1 MIWLLQVEVDAAQ
14 PAAKEQPQMLSINV
28 GPFALPVAQVLLLLA
43 LWLAASVGK
52 AVAVES
58 KASIGR
64 TIVWMAVTGFVA
76 ARLVFVFTELDLYRV
91 TPWALLDFKDG
102 GYTPWAGALA
112 GLAVPLWRG
121 WRQPPL
127 RRALAG
133 GLLAGA
139 GAWLLGS
146 TALGVRDTPGL
157 PPMTLTAL
165 DGAAVELQTLA
176 RGQPTVVNL
185 WATWCAPCRAEMP
198 VLAAAQAR
206 ENGVR
211 FIFVNQG
218 ESAATVQQYLSAAGL
233 PLQHVL
239 LDPGSRLGP
248 AAGSS
253 GLPTTLFYDA
263 QGKLVDR
270 HLGALSSV
278 SLASKLRLFRR
289 QMGAS
294 AVSPT
299 RRINDPV

>member
-1 MIWLLQVEVDAAQ
+1 
-14 PAAKEQPQMLSINV
+14 MLSVNV
-28 GPFALPVAQVLLLLA
+28 GPFALPVAHVLLLLA
-43 LWLAASVGK
+43 LWLAASVGQ
-52 AVAVES
+52 AVAGEA
-58 KASIGR
+58 KATIGR
-64 TIVWMAVTGFVA
+64 IVGWMAVTGFVV
-76 ARLVFVFTELDLYRV
+76 ARLVFVFTEFDLYRV
-91 TPWALLDFKDG
+91 TPWALLDLKDG

-112 GLAVPLWRG
+112 GLAVPIWRG

-146 TALGVRDTPGL
+146 TALGIRDTPGL
-157 PPMTLTAL
+157 PPLTLTTL
-165 DGAAVELQTLA
+165 DGTAVELQTLA

-185 WATWCAPCRAEMP
+185 WATWCMPCRVEMP
-198 VLAAAQAR
+198 VLAAAQSR
-206 ENGVR
+206 ESGVR
-211 FIFVNQG
+211 FVFVNQG
-218 ESAATVQQYLSAAGL
+218 ESAATGQQYLSAAGL

-239 LDPGSRLGP
+239 LYPATRLGP

-289 QMGAS
+289 PVG
-294 AVSPT
+294 SPT
-299 RRINDPV
+299 LGPTGRINDPV